1 MNRSKRLSVSMT
13 RRELLWG
20 FGYFLFYLMVLP
32 SVLEILFSLLSWDYN
47 STRGHLRLT
56 VLFNGTNFLAMLLI
70 FHRFLGKSL
79 AAIKK
84 RFWGFVQAVI
94 LGWVLYQAATSLVML
109 LCRFIMPELQNLNN
123 AYFADQARENYTVTA
138 IATVFLAPPV
148 EECLFRGLL
157 FRTIHQ
163 KSRFLAFAIS
173 ALAFALVHITS
184 YLSYYGPLGSA
195 LLLLQYLPAGLALGW
210 AYEKADTIFAPMV
223 IHMVINAISMGRI
236 L

>member
-13 RRELLWG
+13 RQELLWG

-94 LGWVLYQAATSLVML
+94 LGWVLYQAVTSLVML
-109 LCRFIMPELQNLNN
+109 LCRFTP
-123 AYFADQARENYTVTA
+123 RPTA
-138 IATVFLAPPV
+138 
-148 EECLFRGLL
+148 
-157 FRTIHQ
+157 
-163 KSRFLAFAIS
+163 SS
-173 ALAFALVHITS
+173 
-184 YLSYYGPLGSA
+184 
-195 LLLLQYLPAGLALGW
+195 
-210 AYEKADTIFAPMV
+210 
-223 IHMVINAISMGRI
+223 
-236 L
+236 

>member
-1 MNRSKRLSVSMT
+1 MNNSKRLSLRMT

-32 SVLEILFSLLSWDYN
+32 SMLELLFSLLSWDYN
-47 STRGHLRLT
+47 STQGHLRLS
-56 VLFNGTNFLAMLLI
+56 LLYHGINFLAMLLI

-79 AAIKK
+79 AAVKK

-94 LGWVLYQAATSLVML
+94 LGWVLYQAATSSIML
-109 LCRFIMPELQNLNN
+109 LCRLVKPDLQNLNN
-123 AYFADQARENYTVTA
+123 AFFADQARTNFTLTA

-148 EECLFRGLL
+148 EECLFLL
-157 FRTIHQ
+157 FSTIHQ
-163 KSRFLAFAIS
+163 KSRFLAFAVS
-173 ALAFALVHITS
+173 ALAFALVHVS
-184 YLSYYGPLGSA
+184 GYLSYYGALGSL

-210 AYEKADTIFAPMV
+210 AYEKADTILAPMV
-223 IHMVINAISMGRI
+223 IHMVINAISMGHI

>member
-1 MNRSKRLSVSMT
+1 MNRSKRLSISMT

-20 FGYFLFYLMVLP
+20 FGYFLFYLLALP
-32 SVLEILFSLLSWDYN
+32 SMLELLFSLLSWDYN
-47 STRGHLRLT
+47 STQGHLRLT
-56 VLFNGTNFLAMLLI
+56 VLYNAVNFIVMLLI
-70 FHRFLGKSL
+70 FHRFLGRSL
-79 AAIKK
+79 AAVAK

-94 LGWVLYQAATSLVML
+94 LGWVMYQAATSLVML
-109 LCRFIMPELQNLNN
+109 LCRLIRPELQNLNN
-123 AYFADQARENYTVTA
+123 AYFADQARTNFTVTA

-157 FRTIHQ
+157 FQSIHK

-173 ALAFALVHITS
+173 ATAFALVHITS
-184 YLSYYGPLGSA
+184 YIGYYGALGSA

-210 AYEKADTIFAPMV
+210 AYEKADTILAPMV
-223 IHMVINAISMGRI
+223 IHMVINAISMGQI

>member
-1 MNRSKRLSVSMT
+1 MNNSKRLSLRMT

-32 SVLEILFSLLSWDYN
+32 SMLELLFSLLSWDYN
-47 STRGHLRLT
+47 STQGHLRLS
-56 VLFNGTNFLAMLLI
+56 LLYHGINFLAMLLI

-79 AAIKK
+79 AAVKK

-94 LGWVLYQAATSLVML
+94 LGWVLYQAATSSIML
-109 LCRFIMPELQNLNN
+109 LCRLVKPDLQNLNN
-123 AYFADQARENYTVTA
+123 AFFADQARTNFTLTA

-157 FRTIHQ
+157 FSTIHQ
-163 KSRFLAFAIS
+163 KSRFLAFAVS
-173 ALAFALVHITS
+173 ALAFALVHVS
-184 YLSYYGPLGSA
+184 GYLSYYGALGSL

-210 AYEKADTIFAPMV
+210 AYEKADTILAPMV
-223 IHMVINAISMGRI
+223 IHMVINAISMGHI

>member
-1 MNRSKRLSVSMT
+1 MNNSKRLSLRMT

-32 SVLEILFSLLSWDYN
+32 SMLELLFSLLSWDYN
-47 STRGHLRLT
+47 STQGHLRLS
-56 VLFNGTNFLAMLLI
+56 LLYHGINFLAMLLI

-79 AAIKK
+79 AAVKK

-94 LGWVLYQAATSLVML
+94 LGWVLYQAATSSIML
-109 LCRFIMPELQNLNN
+109 LCRLVKPDLQNLNN
-123 AYFADQARENYTVTA
+123 AFFADQARTNFPLTA

-157 FRTIHQ
+157 FSTIHQ
-163 KSRFLAFAIS
+163 KSRFLAFAVS
-173 ALAFALVHITS
+173 ALAFALVHVS
-184 YLSYYGPLGSA
+184 GYLSYYGALGSL
-195 LLLLQYLPAGLALGW
+195 LLLLQSLPAGLALGW
-210 AYEKADTIFAPMV
+210 AYEKADTILAPMV
-223 IHMVINAISMGRI
+223 IHMVINAISMGHI

>member
-138 IATVFLAPPV
+138 IATIFLAPPV

-223 IHMVINAISMGRI
+223 IHMVINATSMGRI

>member
-1 MNRSKRLSVSMT
+1 MNHSKRLSLRMT

-20 FGYFLFYLMVLP
+20 FGYFLFYLLVLP
-32 SVLEILFSLLSWDYN
+32 AALEILFSLFSWDYN
-47 STRGHLRLT
+47 STEGHLRLS
-56 VLFNGTNFLAMLLI
+56 LIYNGTNFVAMLLI

-79 AAIKK
+79 AAVKK

-94 LGWVLYQAATSLVML
+94 LGWVMYQAATTLVML
-109 LCRFIMPELQNLNN
+109 LCRLIRPDLQNLNN
-123 AYFADQARENYTVTA
+123 AFFADQARTNFTLTA
-138 IATVFLAPPV
+138 IATIFLAPPV

-163 KSRFLAFAIS
+163 KSRVLAFAVS
-173 ALAFALVHITS
+173 SLAFALVHVSS
-184 YLSYYGPLGSA
+184 YLSDYGALGSL

-210 AYEKADTIFAPMV
+210 AYEKADTILAPMV
-223 IHMVINAISMGRI
+223 IHMVINAISMGQI